1 MKHTNKELEPPQ
13 KVGRGTPAVETYDNA
28 TSNDGVMD
36 DDSSSNC
43 ARREKSDGSQRV
55 QAMLKPKKSIKI
67 YTFNSRKLRF
77 EELLE
82 SMSKNGIKIIGAQ
95 EHRRV
100 SENDITFASKN
111 SYHLITSTVWRNTQ
125 QAATGGGGIV
135 LTLKAETF
143 AGRNFRV
150 FRVFGPF
157 SRKFMP
163 LEIPKQPNAK
173 VFSREIIDFFKNA
186 KVFSS
191 VEKHY
196 FHHI

>member
-1 MKHTNKELEPPQ
+1 MWFYVQTN
-13 KVGRGTPAVETYDNA
+13 
-28 TSNDGVMD
+28 
-36 DDSSSNC
+36 
-43 ARREKSDGSQRV
+43 
-55 QAMLKPKKSIKI
+55 
-67 YTFNSRKLRF
+67 
-77 EELLE
+77 
-82 SMSKNGIKIIGAQ
+82 
-95 EHRRV
+95 
-100 SENDITFASKN
+100 
-111 SYHLITSTVWRNTQ
+111 
-125 QAATGGGGIV
+125 
-135 LTLKAETF
+135 TLKAETF

-196 FHHI
+196 FQQI